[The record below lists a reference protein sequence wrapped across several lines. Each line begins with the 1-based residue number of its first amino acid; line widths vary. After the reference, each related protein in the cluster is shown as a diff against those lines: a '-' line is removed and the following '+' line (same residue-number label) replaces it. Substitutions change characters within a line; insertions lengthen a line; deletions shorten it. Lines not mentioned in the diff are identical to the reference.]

1 MKYKILTHEENDN
14 GGSCRIT
21 SNIFSQTTN
30 KITDSGT
37 VKKSV

>member
-1 MKYKILTHEENDN
+1 MKKMTMAAVAVLL
-14 GGSCRIT
+14 IT